1 MVINESVYADYLAF
15 LLSGNKAGCARMVQG
30 LIEAKV
36 SVKVLYL
43 DLFQRSMYQ
52 IGKLWEE
59 NQVSMA
65 TEQMATA
72 ITEGLL
78 QLVYPLL
85 FAADHVGKSAI
96 VACVPLDFHQI
107 GAKMVADIFELNGWD
122 GCFVGANTPTQE
134 LLKSIDEKKPDI
146 VALSMCLQMSLKG
159 MEEML
164 QGITHSFPLLHI
176 IVGGQGFLWGG
187 AEIIKNYPQTQYVE
201 SIDSLERIIKT
212 Y

>member
-15 LLSGNKAGCARMVQG
+15 LLSGNKAECARMVQG

-36 SVKVLYL
+36 SVKILYL

-59 NQVSMA
+59 NQVSVA
-65 TEQMATA
+65 TEHMATA

-96 VACVPLDFHQI
+96 VACVPQEFHQI

-122 GCFVGANTPTQE
+122 GYFVGANTPTE
-134 LLKSIDEKKPDI
+134 DLLGNIHEKKPDL
-146 VALSMCLQMSLKG
+146 VALSMSLYVSLKG
-159 MEEML
+159 MDEML
-164 QGITHSFPLLHI
+164 QGLTSTFPQLDI

-187 AEIIKNYPQTQYVE
+187 VEVVKSYPNVQYVK
-201 SIDSLERIIKT
+201 SLDSLVQIIKT